1 MRKWVRKRGYLT
13 IGLGLTLLSWASSP
27 AFAHDPIFGLGP
39 HVLYKGGLEI
49 HVDFQAEQA
58 GDEQEREA
66 AVELTYGLTGDW
78 AAGIEL
84 PYVDK
89 NEGGLSANGIG
100 DLQLFTKYRFW
111 RHDTLAVQDSA
122 AAFLKLKLDTAD
134 DAGDPS
140 RGTGSTDAIFG
151 LTYGHEAVKWYRWA
165 SVRYRLN
172 GKTDAGLERG
182 DKVLVDLV
190 AGVRPQPPS
199 YREPDTVWLLELNAE
214 YTGRAERNGVELA
227 DTGGTELFLSPG
239 IFWTVRNFAIKAG
252 VQVPIF
258 SDLNGDQEESDYRAR
273 LIFEWHL

>member
-1 MRKWVRKRGYLT
+1 MSKSVKVQKNLS
-13 IGLGLTLLSWASSP
+13 IGLGLALLLGGSLP
-27 AFAHDPIFGLGP
+27 ALTHDPIFGLGP

-49 HVDFQAEQA
+49 HTDFQAEQA
-58 GDEQEREA
+58 GDEREREA

-78 AAGIEL
+78 AAGVEL

-89 NEGGLSANGIG
+89 DESGFSVNGIG
-100 DLQLFTKYRFW
+100 DFRLFTKYRFW
-111 RHDTLAVQDSA
+111 RHDTLNVQDSA

-151 LTYGHEAVKWYRWA
+151 LTYGHEAIKWYRWA
-165 SVRYRLN
+165 SFRYRLN
-172 GKTDAGLERG
+172 GENDAGLERG

-190 AGVRPQPPS
+190 GGIRPQPPR
-199 YREPDTVWLLELNAE
+199 YREPDTVWMLELNAE

-239 IFWTVRNFAIKAG
+239 IFWTKRNFAIKAG

-258 SDLNGDQEESDYRAR
+258 SDLNGDQDESDYRAR
-273 LIFEWHL
+273 LILEWHL